1 MIVVLEPALNNSY
14 NEDINNTTG
23 TALVTGPC
31 VIRSITFTNDTG
43 SSIVCSIHDATA
55 TTGATAATKKIKAVV
70 AANSNVQFQ
79 YVAGKKFTTAV
90 FAKPN
95 AAGLDI
101 AMDYD

>member
-1 MIVVLEPALNNSY
+1 MIVVLEPATNNSY
-14 NEDINNTTG
+14 NEDVNSTSG
-23 TALVTGPC
+23 AALVTGPC
-31 VIRSITFTNDTG
+31 VIRSVTFTNDTG
-43 SSIVCSIHDATA
+43 GTITCTLHDATA

-70 AANSNVQFQ
+70 ATNTTVQLQ
-79 YVAGKKFTTAV
+79 YVAGKRFNTAV